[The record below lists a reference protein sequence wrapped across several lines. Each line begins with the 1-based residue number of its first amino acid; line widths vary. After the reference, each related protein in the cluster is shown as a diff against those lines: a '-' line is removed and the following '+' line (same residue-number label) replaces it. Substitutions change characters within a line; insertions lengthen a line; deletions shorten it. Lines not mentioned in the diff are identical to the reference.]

1 MDDFESVLYSSFYD
15 LISKIEDLI
24 SKGKELQNSIYIQ
37 DNSFLTIYNSTDETE
52 YLSWISLIQ
61 RLVKIKYP
69 SELNYFE
76 KLSEEIAP
84 ENHKKLLGLLNA
96 MKEIPDEPENK
107 VSNKE
112 QGLHINITQ
121 SQNQQTNV
129 SVNLII
135 EAFKSELNDN
145 QRKEIQSI
153 IDDKELEP
161 EKKKSK
167 IVETLKKFGGDVVSN
182 ILANILTNPS
192 FFGFQ
197 YFF

>member
-1 MDDFESVLYSSFYD
+1 MTQKD

-182 ILANILTNPS
+182 ILANILTDPS

>member
-1 MDDFESVLYSSFYD
+1 MN
-15 LISKIEDLI
+15 IEDLI
-24 SKGKELQNSIYIQ
+24 LEGENLRESIYLE
-37 DNSFLTIYNSTDETE
+37 NKASVFFPYNIYKSTNETE
-52 YLSWISLIQ
+52 YQSWISLIQ
-61 RLVKIKYP
+61 RLIKIKYP
-69 SELNYFE
+69 SELNDFE
-76 KLSEEIAP
+76 KLSIDIDP
-84 ENHKKLLGLLNA
+84 ENHRKILALLNSI
-96 MKEIPDEPENK
+96 KEIPDEPENK

-129 SVNLII
+129 SINLII

-145 QRKEIQSI
+145 QRKEIQTI

-167 IVETLKKFGGDVVSN
+167 IVETLKKFGGDIASN

-192 FFGFQ
+192 FFGF
-197 YFF
+197 

>member
-1 MDDFESVLYSSFYD
+1 MTQED
-15 LISKIEDLI
+15 LISIIENLI

-37 DNSFLTIYNSTDETE
+37 DNSFLTIYNSTDETK
-52 YLSWISLIQ
+52 YQSWISLIQ

-69 SELNYFE
+69 SELSYFE
-76 KLSEEIAP
+76 KLSREIDP

-96 MKEIPDEPENK
+96 IKEIPDEPDNK
-107 VSNKE
+107 FSNKE

-129 SVNLII
+129 SINLII
-135 EAFKSELNDN
+135 EAFKSELNNN
-145 QRKEIQSI
+145 QRKEIQTI

-167 IVETLKKFGGDVVSN
+167 IVETFKKFGGDLASN

-192 FFGFQ
+192 FFGF
-197 YFF
+197 

>member
-1 MDDFESVLYSSFYD
+1 MNIDE
-15 LISKIEDLI
+15 LI
-24 SKGKELQNSIYIQ
+24 SKGEKLGKSIYK
-37 DNSFLTIYNSTDETE
+37 DPNYNKDIYFPYDVYKTKEEDE
-52 YLSWISLIQ
+52 YQNWISIIKRLI
-61 RLVKIKYP
+61 KSKYS
-69 SELNYFE
+69 SELNDFE
-76 KLSEEIAP
+76 KLSIDIDP
-84 ENHKKLLGLLNA
+84 ENHRKILALLNA
-96 MKEIPDEPENK
+96 IKEIPDEPENK

-167 IVETLKKFGGDVVSN
+167 IVETLKKFGGDVASN

-192 FFGFQ
+192 FFGF
-197 YFF
+197 